1 MEGVFQEEAMAYA
14 KTRRGEDGTFTES
27 WGFGV
32 EKGIWGKEAGKGW
45 ARATESQ
52 ITQGVGALSR
62 LAEFPPEGHSN
73 NTGLGGGRGRGRL
86 SSATTAPAFPS
97 QD

>member
-32 EKGIWGKEAGKGW
+32 EKRQ
-45 ARATESQ
+45 ARVGPELESQ

-62 LAEFPPEGHSN
+62 LAEFPPEGHSDN
-73 NTGLGGGRGRGRL
+73 PGLGGGGGRGRGRL
-86 SSATTAPAFPS
+86 SSATTAPALPS
-97 QD
+97 WD